1 MLHHSRFTV
10 FIHVL
15 NILIGAL
22 SIVILALVVR
32 SVLLT
37 DSLSD
42 IYPGDAKGTGRS
54 MLFWPGVGGVVDML
68 LFMLL
73 WYLTPSEGN
82 LVSLPRYSHQDKC
95 KD

>member
-54 MLFWPGVGGVVDML
+54 ILFWPGVGGHVAVHAFVVLD
-68 LFMLL
+68 
-73 WYLTPSEGN
+73 TI
-82 LVSLPRYSHQDKC
+82 
-95 KD
+95 